1 MAEPRELQATD
12 LMNIEPSG
20 SVDNGGIYGVYES
33 GTILPAIDGK
43 RYFYGTAGNE
53 CIYIQ
58 AGISASKPKKLG
70 SIYAQQTTSFK
81 MDIGIGGV
89 SDGVA
94 QRTTATKS
102 VIKNFLDIYLGVLA
116 VGGGP
121 LAFAISGMNILVAG
135 GKIKQNYAKYEA
147 GMVEMLVAKKFCSK
161 RMPVLYRVVLHNLL
175 FGTLEKYAV
184 GRCSELL
191 SEAIPGPKV
200 AGKLTGILLGKLTE
214 DPLKKRFEV
223 IKELLQKV
231 LFKVADFVADED
243 GEVNEEQVADLAK
256 LYVVPLLSQTGTNV
270 FQGESEES
278 ILKDSQEI
286 VRETARHA
294 ISIRTMFKRI
304 IIALDAL

>member
-20 SVDNGGIYGVYES
+20 SVDNGGIYGIYES
-33 GTILPAIDGK
+33 GTIIPAVDGK
-43 RYFYGTAGNE
+43 RYFYGTAGSE

-58 AGISASKPKKLG
+58 VGISVAKPKKLG
-70 SIYAQQTTSFK
+70 SIYAQETSSFK
-81 MDIGIGGV
+81 MDTGIGAVAGGV
-89 SDGVA
+89 V
-94 QRTTATKS
+94 QRTTATKA

-116 VGGGP
+116 VSSGP
-121 LAFAISGMNILVAG
+121 LGFAISGMNLLVAG
-135 GKIKQNYAKYEA
+135 GKIKQNYPKYVKGMEEMVTAKIY
-147 GMVEMLVAKKFCSK
+147 CSK
-161 RMPVLYRVVLHNLL
+161 KMPVFYRVVLHNLF

-184 GRCSELL
+184 GRCSHLL
-191 SEAIPGPKV
+191 SEAVPGPKV

-223 IKELLQKV
+223 IKNLLQDV
-231 LFKVADFVADED
+231 LFKVADHVADNN
-243 GEVNEEQVADLAK
+243 GEVNEQQVADLAK
-256 LYVVPLLSQTGTNV
+256 LYIVPVLSQTGTNV
-270 FQGESEES
+270 WELESEEN
-278 ILKDSQEI
+278 IIRDSREI